1 MSSEPLLPPR
11 VVRMGEALRPLLS
24 KVAERT
30 AAPAGAGVA
39 EPATME
45 FLSHRLQDLEMA
57 ATRLKAVVEAM
68 MADVVENEDAADSDV
83 YRAVARLESRVDD
96 LVDDRAR
103 LRRRAA
109 GEFAEGAC
117 LLAGVYDGLL
127 GRIETWLED
136 LVESIADP
144 LAAIERKGLPTSGYV
159 ELPLTLNIGA
169 PERVAEF
176 RHWLDR
182 ESLRRETGTSLMS
195 TEVHGEGAVAI
206 DLGREG
212 AEAVVLARL
221 KRIGGAMRPTLVA
234 LHEELRAPGKLGWFP
249 PNVKTEMSRHLD
261 GLPRFD
267 KRIERAGE
275 QWRRAISA
283 MEVDE
288 EEADKAVARVAR
300 CVGQVLAAYREA
312 RCLNA
317 SGRFVRGRDLLAL
330 NYRQTLNQLEQW
342 LLTTV
347 EILEDPLA
355 ECERRGLPGNGRVLL
370 LPELRLTVPPADQQL
385 ADWLEEMKHRAEAD
399 EAFWNTMIAV
409 GAGVVIGG
417 VVFDD

>member
-30 AAPAGAGVA
+30 AAPAGAGAA

-176 RHWLDR
+176 
-182 ESLRRETGTSLMS
+182 
-195 TEVHGEGAVAI
+195 
-206 DLGREG
+206 
-212 AEAVVLARL
+212 
-221 KRIGGAMRPTLVA
+221 PTLA
-234 LHEELRAPGKLGWFP
+234 GPGEP
-249 PNVKTEMSRHLD
+249 PAGDRDESHVD
-261 GLPRFD
+261 GS
-267 KRIERAGE
+267 A
-275 QWRRAISA
+275 WRRCGGYRPRSGG
-283 MEVDE
+283 
-288 EEADKAVARVAR
+288 RR
-300 CVGQVLAAYREA
+300 SGCLGQVEA
-312 RCLNA
+312 HRRSNA
-317 SGRFVRGRDLLAL
+317 GRRSLLFT
-330 NYRQTLNQLEQW
+330 RS
-342 LLTTV
+342 
-347 EILEDPLA
+347 
-355 ECERRGLPGNGRVLL
+355 
-370 LPELRLTVPPADQQL
+370 
-385 ADWLEEMKHRAEAD
+385 
-399 EAFWNTMIAV
+399 
-409 GAGVVIGG
+409 
-417 VVFDD
+417 